1 MRVLFHPEFPKD
13 IRRFEAEYA
22 RISDGLAERFRQE
35 IDAAVDAIESSPG
48 SAAGLDFPSLAKCF
62 PKRDVRFAKGKAPA
76 VTRSQAG
83 HVAATPRAVRPGVL
97 GAHRGTLFHGDC
109 GTHTP

>member
-48 SAAGLDFPSLAKCF
+48 SAGHFLNLGSSIVPELRRRNLRAFPFFVLYGVAGDRLIFGSVIPSRSDPLTWLT
-62 PKRDVRFAKGKAPA
+62 RFREVAP
-76 VTRSQAG
+76 
-83 HVAATPRAVRPGVL
+83 
-97 GAHRGTLFHGDC
+97 
-109 GTHTP
+109 